1 MLSGLCFV
9 GVNLILSI
17 IIKDIMKG
25 NGVIDNYFLA
35 ALTLTVVGN
44 IFLLSVGGFL
54 GIVNTLISLCN
65 TITSYSYMF
74 IFKK

>member
-9 GVNLILSI
+9 GVNLILSV
-17 IIKDIMKG
+17 IIKDIIKG

-35 ALTLTVVGN
+35 ALTFTVMGN
-44 IFLLSVGGFL
+44 IFLLNVGGIL
-54 GIVNTLISLCN
+54 GVINTLISLCN
-65 TITSYSYMF
+65 TIVSYSYMF